1 MLYVAAAAI
10 SAATFAGVANL
21 PALIAAF
28 FIFEVCVGMYFPS
41 IGTFF
46 PGLYVFNI
54 YLLILYQFTFVYLCR
69 RVLFNICKCICYECK
84 ISVNF

>member
-41 IGTFF
+41 IGSYVCKS
-46 PGLYVFNI
+46 LYVCRHVMSFFQ
-54 YLLILYQFTFVYLCR
+54 LY
-69 RVLFNICKCICYECK
+69 ICIT
-84 ISVNF
+84 

>member
-41 IGTFF
+41 IGTFVAR
-46 PGLYVFNI
+46 LV
-54 YLLILYQFTFVYLCR
+54 
-69 RVLFNICKCICYECK
+69 CI
-84 ISVNF
+84 I